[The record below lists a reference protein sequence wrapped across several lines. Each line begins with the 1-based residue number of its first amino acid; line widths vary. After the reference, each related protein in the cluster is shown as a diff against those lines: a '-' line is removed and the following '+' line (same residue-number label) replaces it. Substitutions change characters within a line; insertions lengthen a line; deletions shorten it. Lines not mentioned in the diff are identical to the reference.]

1 MVRYNVQCNDVAFFV
16 KTTSSC
22 TVIITKTS
30 MQNHLQSSRLLT
42 MRAIRQIRLR
52 TEKRPNTL
60 LSERRRQNLP
70 SFSNTSA
77 PGGDDSE
84 VCRNFSTS
92 SSPHPTSTAPQPA
105 TKSTV
110 STANKSDKTSVS
122 EEEVS
127 KFSSMASTWWKVD
140 HNPLIS
146 MNPIRM
152 SFITEQIGIQHSINI
167 QHDKTSFEP
176 FKGLKALDVGCGGG
190 LLSES
195 LARLGASVTAVD
207 PSAEVAKAAQIHSQ
221 RHVKTR
227 DIDYKGGM
235 SVEELAS
242 QEMYQSSFDIVCVLE
257 VIEHATDPKSL
268 MQSAVSLLK
277 KPSPDGLVPGGMLFV
292 STVNRTAKSFGI
304 AIVGGEYV
312 TGKLPV
318 GTHDWNKFLSP
329 REVHELVQDFGLGE
343 VDKRGMILRP
353 PFYDLK
359 WYLDAQDFD
368 VNWIGSYRHHQG

>member
-1 MVRYNVQCNDVAFFV
+1 M
-16 KTTSSC
+16 K
-22 TVIITKTS
+22 
-30 MQNHLQSSRLLT
+30 
-42 MRAIRQIRLR
+42 AIRQVRLR
-52 TEKRPNTL
+52 REKRPNTL
-60 LSERRRQNLP
+60 LSARRRQNLP
-70 SFSNTSA
+70 SFSNTTAA
-77 PGGDDSE
+77 PGGAALQ
-84 VCRNFSTS
+84 VCCNFSTS
-92 SSPHPTSTAPQPA
+92 SSHSPTSTAPKQA
-105 TKSTV
+105 TKSTT
-110 STANKSDKTSVS
+110 STNNSTKTSVS

-152 SFITEQIGIQHSINI
+152 SFITEQIGKQRSIKI
-167 QHDKTSFEP
+167 QHDKTTFEP

-207 PSAEVAKAAQIHSQ
+207 PSKEVAKAAQIHSQ
-221 RHVKTR
+221 RDVKTSS
-227 DIDYKGGM
+227 IEYKGGM

-242 QEMYQSSFDIVCVLE
+242 QEIYQSSFDIVCVLE

-277 KPSPDGLVPGGMLFV
+277 KPSQDGHGPGGMLFV
-292 STVNRTAKSFGI
+292 STINRTAKSFGI

-312 TGKLPV
+312 TGKLPI
-318 GTHDWNKFLSP
+318 GTHDWNKFLAP
-329 REVHELVQDFGLGE
+329 KEVHEMVQDFGLGE
-343 VDKRGMILRP
+343 VDKRGMMLRP